1 MHLLT
6 DWSITSVQLTSVFWF
21 TYQGKTK
28 TYFQSVQK
36 KPKQDQ
42 TPKAIFIQKQEINSL
57 QFLFQVGWK
66 EVEEIAFLYIKSS

>member
-57 QFLFQVGWK
+57 QFLFQVG
-66 EVEEIAFLYIKSS
+66 